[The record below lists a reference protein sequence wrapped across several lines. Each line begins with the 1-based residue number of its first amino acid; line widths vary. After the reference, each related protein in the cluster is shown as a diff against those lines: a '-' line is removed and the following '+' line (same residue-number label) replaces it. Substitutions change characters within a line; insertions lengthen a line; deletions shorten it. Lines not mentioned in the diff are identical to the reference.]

1 MECSVGGPLFPAG
14 PTVTAS
20 GPSGPLPPG
29 RWPSRRCNAVTG
41 GQLPEGRYGRRN
53 GRRPAWAIPAGLAF
67 AVLLGLAVAVIGYRN
82 LGTTPIQGQAVSF
95 TLLPGNAVQL
105 RLSVVRDDPSRP
117 AVCIVR
123 ARSRDGEET
132 GRREVYVPPAAGP
145 IVLSTV
151 VQTSRPP
158 VTADVYGCSL
168 QVPAYLVPEPHY

>member
-1 MECSVGGPLFPAG
+1 M
-14 PTVTAS
+14 TA
-20 GPSGPLPPG
+20 
-29 RWPSRRCNAVTG
+29 
-41 GQLPEGRYGRRN
+41 GQLPEGRYGRRAS
-53 GRRPAWAIPAGLAF
+53 GHSRWAIPVGLVFTA
-67 AVLLGLAVAVIGYRN
+67 LLGLAVAVVGYRN

-105 RLSVVRDDPSRP
+105 RFNVVRDDPSHA

-151 VQTSRPP
+151 VQTSRSP

-168 QVPAYLVPEPHY
+168 DVPAYLVPGPHY

>member
-1 MECSVGGPLFPAG
+1 MTAG
-14 PTVTAS
+14 E
-20 GPSGPLPPG
+20 
-29 RWPSRRCNAVTG
+29 
-41 GQLPEGRYGRRN
+41 LPEGRYGRRAS
-53 GRRPAWAIPAGLAF
+53 GRSGWAIPVGLVLTA
-67 AVLLGLAVAVIGYRN
+67 LLGLAVAVIGYRN

-105 RLSVVRDDPSRP
+105 RLSVVRDDPSHA

-151 VQTSRPP
+151 VQTSRSP
-158 VTADVYGCSL
+158 VTADVYGCSFD
-168 QVPAYLVPEPHY
+168 VPAYLVPGAHY

>member
-1 MECSVGGPLFPAG
+1 M
-14 PTVTAS
+14 TA
-20 GPSGPLPPG
+20 
-29 RWPSRRCNAVTG
+29 A
-41 GQLPEGRYGRRN
+41 QLPEGRYGRRARN
-53 GRRPAWAIPAGLAF
+53 SRSGWAIPAGLVF
-67 AVLLGLAVAVIGYRN
+67 AALLGLAVAVIGYRN

-105 RLSVVRDDPSRP
+105 RLSVVRDDPSHA

-132 GRREVYVPPAAGP
+132 GRREVYVPPAGGP

-158 VTADVYGCSL
+158 VTADVYGCSFE
-168 QVPAYLVPEPHY
+168 VPAYLVPGPHY